1 MMHSLID
8 NMDRKEKC
16 MSIGKRISQARKE
29 INVSQEK
36 LAELINVSRQSISK
50 WESDQV
56 IPDTENLI
64 ALAQALCVSVEWIIS
79 GSHHN
84 IKKKDFMDHI
94 VLIIGIIF
102 FLISVILIISFPQ
115 IASETTSVIMF
126 NGFSI
131 LVFVSVLIIFIGI
144 VLAYKKK

>member
-1 MMHSLID
+1 
-8 NMDRKEKC
+8 
-16 MSIGKRISQARKE
+16 MSIGKRISQAR
-29 INVSQEK
+29 NDMNASQEK
-36 LAELINVSRQSISK
+36 LSELINVSRQSISK

-79 GSHHN
+79 GKHHDN
-84 IKKKDFMDHI
+84 KKKDFMDHI

-102 FLISVILIISFPQ
+102 FLVSVILIISFPE
-115 IASETTSVIMF
+115 IASETSSVITF

-131 LVFVSVLIIFIGI
+131 LVLVSIIIIFLGI
-144 VLAYKKK
+144 LLAYKKK